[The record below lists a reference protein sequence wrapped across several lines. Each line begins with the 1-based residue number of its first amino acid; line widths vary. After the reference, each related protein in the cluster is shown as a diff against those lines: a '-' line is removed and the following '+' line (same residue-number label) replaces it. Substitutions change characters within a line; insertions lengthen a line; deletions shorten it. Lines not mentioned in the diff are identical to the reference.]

1 MIASFRKNRRP
12 SGRAMFGMLGVLA
25 ELEREMIKERVQVGM
40 NRIKATIARD
50 KKVHHQGRHRP

>member
-1 MIASFRKNRRP
+1 
-12 SGRAMFGMLGVLA
+12 MFGMLGVFA